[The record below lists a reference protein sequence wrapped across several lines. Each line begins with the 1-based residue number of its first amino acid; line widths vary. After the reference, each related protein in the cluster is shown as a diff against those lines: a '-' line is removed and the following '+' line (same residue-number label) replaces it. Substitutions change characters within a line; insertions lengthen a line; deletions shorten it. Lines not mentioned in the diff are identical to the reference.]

1 MPYLRYRTQIVT
13 YPNVTFTWT
22 CCSSPH
28 ISDNMD
34 FDEEIDAIGMLC
46 PLPVLKLRKRL
57 QGHAKG
63 AVVRLLAD
71 DPAAVIDVAHFCNE
85 QGHELI
91 SQSDATHGQA
101 YLVRKG

>member
-1 MPYLRYRTQIVT
+1 MPA
-13 YPNVTFTWT
+13 YPVRMEW
-22 CCSSPH
+22 
-28 ISDNMD
+28 
-34 FDEEIDAIGMLC
+34 DEEIDAIGMLC

-85 QGHELI
+85 QGHVLLDSRETD
-91 SQSDATHGQA
+91 QGRA

>member
-1 MPYLRYRTQIVT
+1 MNI
-13 YPNVTFTWT
+13 
-22 CCSSPH
+22 
-28 ISDNMD
+28 
-34 FDEEIDAIGMLC
+34 DEEIDAIGMLC

-57 QGHAKG
+57 QGHGSG

-71 DPAAVIDVAHFCNE
+71 DPAAVIDVPHFCNE

-91 SQSDATHGQA
+91 EVAQGEQGQS